1 MQFLFGHKIRVF
13 SIDELKGKNNWAFFE
28 EMEKKHING
37 VEGYLILSI
46 MKNEIGKNTGVEI
59 SLVDNSKI
67 VKNRLSFDG
76 KKSSLAPTNPESV
89 LLRSE
94 LKETLEKVFNLMN
107 NGSNGQLKS
116 IKVPKLDSDVILTG
130 TNPIFALISI
140 IYQYV
145 LSPNSTANFKQVF
158 NKISKAQHFDKL
170 MAMVQDRDL
179 TEYWTYTSLNLL
191 VD

>member
-1 MQFLFGHKIRVF
+1 
-13 SIDELKGKNNWAFFE
+13 
-28 EMEKKHING
+28 
-37 VEGYLILSI
+37 
-46 MKNEIGKNTGVEI
+46 MKNESGKNTGVEI

-158 NKISKAQHFDKL
+158 NKISKAKFTDFVSITVNCH
-170 MAMVQDRDL
+170 
-179 TEYWTYTSLNLL
+179 
-191 VD
+191 VDIENTIIVTLAI